1 MYFYGDRILWPLGR
15 TFLAQG
21 PQRAMDA
28 NTNQG
33 LGGLGQFGSLL
44 LRAFPYLKRSSW
56 TNQARWYGLI
66 VVWICI
72 SLCAHSLGAGPSRKI
87 KHVLFYDGQAR
98 QFTVHLPPVCQTADK
113 EQEPSALPVVF
124 AFHGVLMNGETMAE
138 MTHLHDLGNRCNF
151 IVVYPDGD
159 GHGVFRT
166 WNSGGRSGRLERI
179 AQDDVGFVRCMVG
192 ELKKRYRVDPERIHA
207 TGFSNGA
214 MLCYRLAVETPEL
227 FASIAPV
234 AGTLAVSTQKAS
246 RYVPTLHIHGTDDKV
261 VAWNGPNLKT
271 PKNLD
276 FLSVPETITAWKK
289 LLVSCKPSSEESLIC
304 RLERWPDRK
313 PDNTRVEV
321 TRFLLDPNSETADL
335 QFVRVIGGGH
345 TWPGG
350 ENREWVVGDTSEE
363 FSANEMMWDFFQKH
377 PLR

>member
-1 MYFYGDRILWPLGR
+1 
-15 TFLAQG
+15 
-21 PQRAMDA
+21 MDA

-33 LGGLGQFGSLL
+33 PGGLGQFALFITGLGRPRVRKCSFRIGDWAVTSLIL
-44 LRAFPYLKRSSW
+44 L
-56 TNQARWYGLI
+56 
-66 VVWICI
+66 C
-72 SLCAHSLGAGPSRKI
+72 LCVIQPTDSLGANPSRKI
-87 KHVLFYDGQAR
+87 KHILFYEGQPR
-98 QFTVHLPPVCQTADK
+98 EFTVYLPPGHQSADS
-113 EQEPSALPVVF
+113 QSTPPALPVVF

-138 MTHLHDLGNRCNF
+138 MTHLHNLGNRCNF

-159 GHGVFRT
+159 GHGIFRT

-179 AQDDVGFVRCMVG
+179 AKDDVGFVRCMVG
-192 ELKKRYRVDPERIHA
+192 ELKKRYRVDDQRIHA

-214 MLCYRLAVETPEL
+214 MLCYRLAVEAPDI

-234 AGTLAVSTQKAS
+234 AGTLAVSTQRAS

-276 FLSVPETITAWKK
+276 FLSVPETIHAWKK
-289 LLVSCKPSSEESLIC
+289 LLVTCNASDSDALVCQIQS
-304 RLERWPDRK
+304 WPDRK
-313 PDNTRVEV
+313 PDKTRVEV
-321 TRFLLDPNSETADL
+321 TRYLLDPDSETPDF

-363 FSANEMMWDFFQKH
+363 FSANEMMWGFFQKH